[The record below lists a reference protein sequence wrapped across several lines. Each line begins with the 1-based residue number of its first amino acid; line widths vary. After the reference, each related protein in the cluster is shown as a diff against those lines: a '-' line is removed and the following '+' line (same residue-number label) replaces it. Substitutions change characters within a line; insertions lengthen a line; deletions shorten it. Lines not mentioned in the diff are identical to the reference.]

1 MSSINTACRIGVF
14 YDGNFLLHASN
25 YYNYIHPE
33 KKRLSLNGLHQFIRH
48 RVSQESGCELIKCQI
63 STAHYFRGR
72 LNASDAAMRGH
83 QLYNDRVFD
92 DILMSEG
99 INTHYLPLR
108 NVQGRR
114 EERGVDVWLAL
125 EAYELASKGDV
136 DIIVLIV
143 SDTDYTP
150 LLRKIRAIGIPIML
164 LSWEFEYVTDDN
176 VRMVT
181 KTSHELLSLAT
192 YPIAMHDVID
202 QGLEQNDPVVRN
214 LFVSN
219 DNNYVSSS
227 RPTEISEIL
236 SLKNGFGFIKYPN
249 NNLFFHSQDVEGDFN
264 DLEVG
269 DTVEFTIEKNQ
280 QRQDV
285 AKHVRKIDPYE
296 TDDEADADT
305 DLEL

>member
-72 LNASDAAMRGH
+72 LNASDAAMRGN

-114 EERGVDVWLAL
+114 EERGVDVWLSL

-150 LLRKIRAIGIPIML
+150 LLRKIKALGIPIML

-227 RPTEISEIL
+227 RSTEISEIL

-296 TDDEADADT
+296 TDDDIDADADM
-305 DLEL
+305 DL

>member
-1 MSSINTACRIGVF
+1 MNSINTSCRIGVF

-48 RVSQESGCELIKCQI
+48 RVAQEANCELIKCQI
-63 STAHYFRGR
+63 STTHYFRGR
-72 LNASDAAMRGH
+72 LNASDAAMRGN
-83 QLYNDRVFD
+83 QFYNDRVFD

-125 EAYELASKGDV
+125 EAYELAYKGAV

-150 LLRKIRAIGIPIML
+150 LLRKIRALGIPIML

-214 LFVSN
+214 LFVSS
-219 DNNYVSSS
+219 DNNYLSNS
-227 RPTEISEIL
+227 RSTEISEIL

-285 AKHVRKIDPYE
+285 AKHVRKVDPYE
-296 TDDEADADT
+296 FSDDT
-305 DLEL
+305 DLDM

>member
-1 MSSINTACRIGVF
+1 MNSINTSCRIGVF

-48 RVSQESGCELIKCQI
+48 RVAQEANCKLIKCQI

-72 LNASDAAMRGH
+72 LNASDAAMRGN

-125 EAYELASKGDV
+125 EAYELAYKGVV

-150 LLRKIRAIGIPIML
+150 LLRKIRALGIPIML

-214 LFVSN
+214 LFVSS
-219 DNNYVSSS
+219 DNNYLSNS
-227 RPTEISEIL
+227 RSTEISEIL

-285 AKHVRKIDPYE
+285 AKHVRKVDPYE
-296 TDDEADADT
+296 LSDDT
-305 DLEL
+305 DLDM